1 MKNGLAHLSAEVRF
15 ARDKSGEQSD
25 KPIYHAVER
34 ARRRTVQDHRSGDR
48 ENFRSNA
55 EDKALVFRID
65 RAGCHRIGKAG
76 DRNERARAR
85 KGRDTVENSDP
96 REQYGDEN
104 QRDRGEGSAVLV
116 GQKAGI
122 YVFQYLRQN
131 ADCPSGYES
140 EQAVF
145 QHR

>member
-1 MKNGLAHLSAEVRF
+1 MLLSIVYCGLNHHTHPKLLWGFPTESYY
-15 ARDKSGEQSD
+15 
-25 KPIYHAVER
+25 I
-34 ARRRTVQDHRSGDR
+34 T
-48 ENFRSNA
+48 
-55 EDKALVFRID
+55 LIVFRID

-85 KGRDTVENSDP
+85 KGRDAVENSDP

-104 QRDRGEGSAVLV
+104 QRDRCEGSAVLV

-131 ADCPSGYES
+131 ADRPSGYES